1 MSLSIS
7 VRASCQQPGAYRLSP
22 EPKLVTNRGNA
33 SAINSLKFF
42 KEVVNEY
49 LQSRNR
55 WVNRMYHVMVSD
67 AVYGYPQ
74 YQANHNHKYVASF
87 LKKS

>member
-7 VRASCQQPGAYRLSP
+7 VRASCQQPGAYRSSP

-33 SAINSLKFF
+33 S
-42 KEVVNEY
+42 EVVNEY

-74 YQANHNHKYVASF
+74 YQANHNHNSIICYDA
-87 LKKS
+87 